1 MGSCKSKESQ
11 KSGDSNIRVIS
22 NTHIEK
28 EQKPIEAKIV
38 LLGDQNVGKSS
49 IAQRF
54 CKNLF
59 TGQHIATI
67 GGAYMQ
73 QKIVLN
79 NGATIKLHIWD
90 TGGQER
96 FRSMANL
103 YYRDASA
110 AILTYDITNEKSFD
124 SINYWV
130 EELRHKCDQE
140 KLILCLAGNKCDVE
154 NSERKIQTFTG
165 KGNHLIKL
173 AFAESHH
180 MLFFETSAKNDVG
193 IKELF
198 NAIAKKIHGDRT
210 NNY

>member
-1 MGSCKSKESQ
+1 MGSCKSKEPIRTGESH
-11 KSGDSNIRVIS
+11 IRVVS
-22 NTHIEK
+22 NKDQSVK

-73 QKIVLN
+73 QKIVLS
-79 NGATIKLHIWD
+79 NGATIKFHIWD

-110 AILTYDITNEKSFD
+110 AILTYDITNEKTFE

-130 EELRHKCDQE
+130 EELKFKCDQE
-140 KLILCLAGNKCDVE
+140 KLVLCLAGNKCDVG
-154 NSERKIQTFTG
+154 NDERKIQTSTG
-165 KGNHLIKL
+165 KC
-173 AFAESHH
+173 
-180 MLFFETSAKNDVG
+180 KNY
-193 IKELF
+193 
-198 NAIAKKIHGDRT
+198 N
-210 NNY
+210 